1 MANEEYKFPDEV
13 EAKAEA
19 APEPEFNI
27 EIEDDTPA
35 EDRGRHSRAP

>member
-13 EAKAEA
+13 EAKTEA

-27 EIEDDTPA
+27 EIEELFSALEA
-35 EDRGRHSRAP
+35 E